1 MARRNGRFQYEGMI
15 MAHGTGI
22 DIVIIKKNGMAD
34 VGASAFAEV
43 AETLR
48 FALRRLGADAEIA
61 INKLKRQRRAII
73 LGAIDLTPEE
83 GGRLPGSSIIYNLEQ
98 ICTLHPRNAHYPDL
112 LRRCTV
118 WDYSHRNIADLA
130 RMGIQAQHVPIG
142 HMDEMT
148 RIPNSPSPSIDV
160 LFYGAVNQRRSA
172 ILDALG
178 RRGLTVVS
186 LEHYY
191 GALRDQFVADAKLI
205 LNLHYYE
212 AGIFEIVRVSHM
224 LSNRKAVLT
233 ERHPGTEI
241 DPDLLGGL
249 ACAPY
254 EELVDAACRLIAD
267 NARRE
272 ALAEAGWRCMR
283 RRDAVDA
290 MQRVA
295 GELGLVPASENPD
308 FPKPLSPALAGE
320 RR

>member
-1 MARRNGRFQYEGMI
+1 MKNGV
-15 MAHGTGI
+15 GI
-22 DIVIIKKNGMAD
+22 DIVIIKKNGTAD

-43 AETLR
+43 AETMR

-61 INKLKRQRRAII
+61 INKFKRQRRAII
-73 LGAIDLTPEE
+73 LGAIDLTSEE
-83 GGRLPGSSIIYNLEQ
+83 GNRLPDTCILYNLEQ
-98 ICTLHPRNAHYPDL
+98 IRTLHPRNAHYLDL

-130 RMGIQAQHVPIG
+130 GLGIHARHVPIG
-142 HMDEMT
+142 HMDEMS
-148 RIPNSPSPSIDV
+148 RIPNSPSPGIDV
-160 LFYGAVNQRRSA
+160 LFYGAVNQRRNA

-233 ERHPGTEI
+233 ERHPDTEI

-249 ACAPY
+249 AFAPY
-254 EELVDAACRLIAD
+254 EGLVEAACGLIAD
-267 NARRE
+267 DARRE

-290 MQRVA
+290 LRGVVE
-295 GELGLVPASENPD
+295 GLELAHV
-308 FPKPLSPALAGE
+308 
-320 RR
+320 

>member
-1 MARRNGRFQYEGMI
+1 MKNGV
-15 MAHGTGI
+15 GI
-22 DIVIIKKNGMAD
+22 DIVIIKKNGTAD

-43 AETLR
+43 AETMR

-61 INKLKRQRRAII
+61 INKFKRQRRAII

-83 GGRLPGSSIIYNLEQ
+83 GSRLPDTCILYNLEQ
-98 ICTLHPRNAHYPDL
+98 IRTLHPRNAHYLDL

-130 RMGIQAQHVPIG
+130 GLGIHARHVPIG
-142 HMDEMT
+142 HMDEMS
-148 RIPNSPSPSIDV
+148 RIPNSPSPGIDV
-160 LFYGAVNQRRSA
+160 LFYGAVNQRRNA

-233 ERHPGTEI
+233 ERHPDTEI

-249 ACAPY
+249 AFAPY
-254 EELVDAACRLIAD
+254 EGLVEAACGLIAD
-267 NARRE
+267 DARRE

-283 RRDAVDA
+283 RRDAVEA
-290 MQRVA
+290 LRRVVE
-295 GELGLVPASENPD
+295 GLELAHV
-308 FPKPLSPALAGE
+308 
-320 RR
+320 